1 MRNAWLRIGLVLSI
15 GCFTACVGKAPPN
28 GNNPDAGGGG
38 GGGGDDG
45 GGSGSA
51 VTEQVVSGK
60 VMDYFTGAAL
70 EATAITTDGLTPAA
84 AATSGAD
91 GSYMMTI
98 PVGSKL
104 FATTSRG
111 NYRTTRS
118 AVITVTD
125 QPVTQNLYAAASAD
139 VARQFSSVGVAQT
152 TGTIIAAEVQKNNGD
167 PYAGLPLTAF
177 TLVDSANAPVPGIS
191 GPFFFGA
198 VGDLDTAVTTS
209 TAYGTPPRV
218 RVAFLNVPAGTF
230 TLNTAFT
237 DGMGNPKINA
247 TTIIVDAGGATL
259 ALNGGLSGG
268 STTTPPI
275 TDPLFATDIYPR
287 LQTAAKG
294 GLGCANCHTANGPAA
309 VLPYDGTPTAT
320 LAAIKAAAG
329 VINLTTP
336 AASLFLTNPLYE
348 ITPPQNHPNATFLD
362 VNDTNYKLFL
372 LWITNGTKP

>member
-1 MRNAWLRIGLVLSI
+1 MRNAWLRIGLVMFL
-15 GCFTACVGKAPPN
+15 GAGCVGKAPPN
-28 GNNPDAGGGG
+28 GNNPDAA
-38 GGGGDDG
+38 GGGGDDDAG

-51 VTEQVVSGK
+51 VTQQVVSGK

-70 EATAITTDGLTPAA
+70 AATAVTTDGLTPAA

-91 GSYMMTI
+91 GSYTLTI

-125 QPVTQNLYAAASAD
+125 QPVTQDLYAAASAD

-152 TGTIIAAEVQKNNGD
+152 TGTIIAAEIQKNNGD

-198 VGDLDTAVTTS
+198 VGDLDLAVTTS

-237 DGMGNPKINA
+237 DGMGNPKINS

-268 STTTPPI
+268 TAATTV
-275 TDPLFATDIYPR
+275 TDPTFATDIYPR

-309 VLPYDGTPTAT
+309 VLPYDGTPDVT

>member
-28 GNNPDAGGGG
+28 GNSPDG
-38 GGGGDDG
+38 GGGGDDDAMG
-45 GGSGSA
+45 SGSGSA
-51 VTEQVVSGK
+51 VTQQVVSGK
-60 VMDYFTGAAL
+60 VMDYFTGDVLA
-70 EATAITTDGLTPAA
+70 ATAVTTDGLTPAA
-84 AATSGAD
+84 AATSGTD
-91 GSYMMTI
+91 GSYSLTI

-125 QPVTQNLYAAASAD
+125 QPVTQDLYAAASAD
-139 VARQFSSVGVAQT
+139 VARQFSSVGVQQT
-152 TGTIIAAEVQKNNGD
+152 TGTIIAAEIQKNNGD

-177 TLVDSANAPVPGIS
+177 TLVDSANAAVPGIS
-191 GPFFFGA
+191 GPYFFGS
-198 VGDLDTAVTTS
+198 VGDLDLAVTTS
-209 TAYGTPPRV
+209 TAYGTTPRV

-230 TLNTAFT
+230 TLNTAFL
-237 DGMGNPKINA
+237 DGMGNPKINS
-247 TTIIVDAGGATL
+247 TTVIVDAGGATL

-268 STTTPPI
+268 TAATTV
-275 TDPLFATDIYPR
+275 TDPTFATDIYPR
-287 LQTAAKG
+287 LQRASAG

-309 VLPYDGTPTAT
+309 VLPYDGTPDVT

-329 VINLTTP
+329 VINLATP
-336 AASLFLTNPLYE
+336 ATSLFLTNPLYE

-362 VNDTNYKLFL
+362 VNDANYKLFL

>member
-1 MRNAWLRIGLVLSI
+1 MRNAWLRIGLVSI
-15 GCFTACVGKAPPN
+15 SCLASCVGKAPPN
-28 GNNPDAGGGG
+28 GNNPDGG

-45 GGSGSA
+45 AGSGSGSA

-60 VMDYFTGAAL
+60 VMDYFTGDAL
-70 EATAITTDGLTPAA
+70 AATAVTTDGVTPPA
-84 AATSGAD
+84 AATSGTD
-91 GSYMMTI
+91 GAYSMTV

-104 FATTSRG
+104 FAMTSRG
-111 NYRTTRS
+111 SYRPTRS
-118 AVITVTD
+118 AIITVTD
-125 QPVTQNLYAAASAD
+125 QPLTQNLYVAASAD
-139 VARQFSSVGVAQT
+139 VDRQFASVGVTKT
-152 TGTIIAAEVQKNNGD
+152 TGTIVAAEIQKNNGD

-209 TAYGTPPRV
+209 TAYGTTPRV

-237 DGMGNPKINA
+237 DGMGNPKINS

-259 ALNGGLSGG
+259 ALNGGVSGG
-268 STTTPPI
+268 AMTTPPV
-275 TDPLFATDIYPR
+275 TDPSFATDIYPR
-287 LQTAAKG
+287 LQKASKG

-309 VLPYDGTPTAT
+309 VLPYDGTPDVT
-320 LAAIKAAAG
+320 LAAIKAASG

-336 AASLFLTNPLYE
+336 AASLFLTYPLYE

-362 VNDTNYKLFL
+362 VNDPNYKLFL

>member
-1 MRNAWLRIGLVLSI
+1 MRNAWLRIGLVTFAV
-15 GCFTACVGKAPPN
+15 GAVGCVGKAPPN
-28 GNNPDAGGGG
+28 GNNPDASS
-38 GGGGDDG
+38 GGGDDAPG

-51 VTEQVVSGK
+51 VTQQIVSGK
-60 VMDYFTGAAL
+60 VMDYFTGDAL
-70 EATAITTDGLTPAA
+70 AATAVTTDGLTPAA

-91 GSYMMTI
+91 GSYTLTI

-152 TGTIIAAEVQKNNGD
+152 TGTIIAAEIQKNNGD

-177 TLVDSANAPVPGIS
+177 TLVDAANAAVPGIS

-230 TLNTAFT
+230 TLKTAFT
-237 DGMGNPKINA
+237 DGMGNPKVNS

-268 STTTPPI
+268 SAATSPV

-287 LQTAAKG
+287 LQKASNG

-309 VLPYDGTPTAT
+309 VLPYDGTPDVT

-336 AASLFLTNPLYE
+336 SASLFLTNPLYE
-348 ITPPQNHPNATFLD
+348 VTPPQNHPNATFLD

>member
-1 MRNAWLRIGLVLSI
+1 MRNAWLRIGFVTLMV
-15 GCFTACVGKAPPN
+15 GCVGKAPPN
-28 GNNPDAGGGG
+28 GNNPDAA
-38 GGGGDDG
+38 GGGDDAPG
-45 GGSGSA
+45 EGSGSA
-51 VTEQVVSGK
+51 VTSQVVSGK
-60 VMDYFTGAAL
+60 VMDYFTAEAL
-70 EATAITTDGLTPAA
+70 AATAITTDGLTPAA
-84 AATSGAD
+84 AATSGTD
-91 GSYMMTI
+91 GSYSLTI

-118 AVITVTD
+118 AVISVAD
-125 QPVTQNLYAAASAD
+125 MPVAQDLYVAASTD
-139 VARQFSSVGVAQT
+139 VARQFASVGVAQT
-152 TGTIIAAEVQKNNGD
+152 TGTIIAAEVQKDNGD

-177 TLVDSANAPVPGIS
+177 TLVDSANAAVPGVS
-191 GPFFFGA
+191 GPFFFGSL
-198 VGDLDTAVTTS
+198 GDLDLAVTTS

-218 RVAFLNVPAGTF
+218 RVGFLNVPAGTF
-230 TLNTAFT
+230 TLNTAVL

-268 STTTPPI
+268 SATLPI
-275 TDPLFATDIYPR
+275 TDPSFATDIYPR

-309 VLPYDGTPTAT
+309 VLPYDGTPDIT

-329 VINLTTP
+329 VINLATP
-336 AASLFLTNPLYE
+336 ATSLFLVNPLYE
-348 ITPPQNHPNATFLD
+348 IAPPQNHPNATFLD
-362 VNDTNYKLFL
+362 INDTNYKLFL